1 MSEPTDFTHLDE
13 PAFLNERAHLRG
25 RLEYTAENARGRT
38 ELERLYEAM
47 TDEFLHRA
55 RIAWT
60 RGTAILMAPAEAAA
74 DAVLVH
80 AGRRGPML

>member
-25 RLEYTAENARGRT
+25 RLEHTAENARGRT

-47 TDEFLHRA
+47 TEEFLRRA

-60 RGTAILMAPAEAAA
+60 SAP
-74 DAVLVH
+74 
-80 AGRRGPML
+80 AGRRF